1 MIDIKQ
7 EVLWA
12 EKQIRPY
19 IRKTPL
25 EYSFYFSKMT
35 NCRVFLKLENLQ
47 HTGSFKVRGAINKLL
62 DLKPSQKK
70 AGVVVASTGNH
81 GLAVAHALSLM
92 DISGTIFLPEIA
104 SVQKVQMLRNY
115 DIEVKYYGADGGE
128 TETYARAEAQ
138 RLGKVYVSPYNDA
151 KIIGGQ
157 GTIGYEILKQLLAVD
172 VIMVAV
178 GGGGLIAGIAGYI
191 KAIKNDITII
201 GCLPQNSPV
210 MYESLKTGHIVD
222 LPTSPTLSDGT
233 AGGIENEAITF
244 EPCRQY
250 VDDWVLVDENE
261 IRQGIRLVFDQH
273 RQVIEGAAGVAV
285 AAFLKSQAR
294 LKNKNVVLVICG
306 GNIELNTF
314 KDIVFTE

>member
-7 EVLWA
+7 EVLLA

-19 IRKTPL
+19 IRQTPL
-25 EYSFYFSKMT
+25 DYSFYFSKLA

-47 HTGSFKVRGAINKLL
+47 HTGSFKARGAINKLL
-62 DLKPSQKK
+62 DLKPAQKK
-70 AGVVVASTGNH
+70 TGVVVASTGNH
-81 GLAVAHALSLM
+81 GLAVAHALSLLNM
-92 DISGTIFLPEIA
+92 SGTIFLPENA
-104 SVQKVQMLRNY
+104 SPQKVQMLRNY
-115 DIEVKYYGADGGE
+115 DIEMKYYGTDGGD

-138 RLGKVYVSPYNDA
+138 RHGKVYVSPYNDA

-157 GTIGYEILKQLLAVD
+157 GTIGYEVFKQLAAVD
-172 VIMVAV
+172 VIMLSV

-210 MYESLKTGHIVD
+210 MYESIKTGHIVD

-233 AGGIENEAITF
+233 AGGIENE
-244 EPCRQY
+244 
-250 VDDWVLVDENE
+250 
-261 IRQGIRLVFDQH
+261 IRQGIRLVFEQH
-273 RQVIEGAAGVAV
+273 RQVIEGAAGVVV
-285 AAFLKSQAR
+285 AAFLKTKAN
-294 LKNKNVVLVICG
+294 LKSKNVTLVICG

-314 KDIVFTE
+314 KDIVFRE

>member
-7 EVLWA
+7 EVLLA

-25 EYSFYFSKMT
+25 DYSFYLSKLA
-35 NCRVFLKLENLQ
+35 NCRVFLKLENIQ
-47 HTGSFKVRGAINKLL
+47 HTGSFKARGAINKLI
-62 DLKPSQKK
+62 DLRPSQKK

-81 GLAVAHALSLM
+81 GLAVAHALSLLN
-92 DISGTIFLPEIA
+92 ISGTIVLPENA
-104 SVQKVQMLRNY
+104 SPQKVQMLRNY
-115 DIEVKYYGADGGE
+115 DIEMKYYGTDCGD
-128 TETYARAEAQ
+128 TETYARAEAH
-138 RLGKVYVSPYNDA
+138 RHGKVYVSPYNDA

-157 GTIGYEILKQLLAVD
+157 GTIGYELFTQLAAVN
-172 VIMVAV
+172 VIMVSV

-191 KAIKNDITII
+191 KAIRNDITII

-210 MYESLKTGHIVD
+210 MYESIKTGHIVD

-244 EPCRQY
+244 EPCRKY

-261 IRQGIRLVFDQH
+261 IRQGIRLVFEQH
-273 RQVIEGAAGVAV
+273 RQVIEGAAGVVV
-285 AAFLKSQAR
+285 AAFLKTKET
-294 LKNKNVVLVICG
+294 LKSKNVALVICG

-314 KDIVFTE
+314 KDIVFRE

>member
-7 EVLWA
+7 EVLLA

-19 IRKTPL
+19 IRHTPL
-25 EYSFYFSKMT
+25 DYSFYFSKLAD
-35 NCRVFLKLENLQ
+35 CRVYLKLENLQ
-47 HTGSFKVRGAINKLL
+47 FTGSFKARGAINKLL
-62 DLKPSQKK
+62 DLNPEQKK

-81 GLAVAHALSLM
+81 GLAVARALSLLN
-92 DISGTIFLPEIA
+92 ISGTIFLPENA
-104 SVQKVQMLRNY
+104 SHQKVQMLRNY
-115 DIEVKYYGADGGE
+115 DAEMKYYGTDGRD
-128 TETYARAEAQ
+128 TETYARAEACRQ
-138 RLGKVYVSPYNDA
+138 GKVYVSPYNDA

-157 GTIGYEILKQLLAVD
+157 GTIGYEVIKQLEEID

-191 KAIKNDITII
+191 KAIKNDIIVI

-210 MYESLKTGHIVD
+210 MYESIKTGHIVD

-244 EPCRQY
+244 EPCRKY

-261 IRQGIRLVFDQH
+261 IRLGIRLVFEQH
-273 RQVIEGAAGVAV
+273 RQVIEGAAGVV
-285 AAFLKSQAR
+285 AAAFIKTKEQLKG
-294 LKNKNVVLVICG
+294 KNVALVICG

-314 KDIVFTE
+314 KDIVFRE